1 MAAPPGVPQQ
11 QQSNLQ
17 RIQQLKAEIKKWPL
31 DRKLIKLAI
40 YSACNS
46 DVNCKCKGKFFN
58 H

>member
-17 RIQQLKAEIKKWPL
+17 RIQKYKAEIKRWTL
-31 DRKLIKLAI
+31 DRKLVKLAI
-40 YSACNS
+40 YSACNTA
-46 DVNCKCKGKFFN
+46 NCKCKGELFN